1 MSDPDLLATAQ
12 QNSDALVA
20 TIDRLITLNPRNA
33 SQLRTLQDD
42 TARYAEISAAIAQ
55 DFIDG
60 IVDFNSIQSDIAT
73 KTELFEQLSQQFED
87 FETRADEQF
96 SQAID
101 ALSENMNFALV
112 FMLVLGGVLLLLTI
126 SIGHYTAHRISASA
140 RGLGESL
147 AELASGKG
155 SLASRLPVFGNDELG
170 VVATEF
176 NQFIAMLQT
185 SFNDLTSIIEP
196 LTASAHNLTRGM
208 DRLDEM
214 TTEQTSDSQ
223 IVTQSMSELQLS
235 VREISQSASNAA
247 RNAES
252 GHDLSQ
258 TGQEKT
264 STVVSYS
271 KKLSNEIRQTQNV
284 ISDLAVRTK
293 DATEILKSINDIAD
307 QTNLLALNAAIEAA
321 RAGEQGRGFS
331 VVADEVRSLSLKTA
345 NSVTLIQDVLKQ
357 LNDNV
362 SSAVGMMRVA
372 VGVAEESEALASDAG
387 DTILKINNEIEQISL
402 LNTQIAAATE
412 QQSMATEQIVANTSK
427 MTSSFTE
434 AKSIQVSVYDI
445 SDKLKSL
452 SDSLVSV
459 SSKFET

>member
-1 MSDPDLLATAQ
+1 MKNLSIVLKIWLVLGLAVISFTTVVAVSVFFTARNNMTTQEMGDFMYETSKLASQVRTEFRAADEFFTQAVTLSDPDLLATAQ

-208 DRLDEM
+208 D
-214 TTEQTSDSQ
+214 
-223 IVTQSMSELQLS
+223 
-235 VREISQSASNAA
+235 
-247 RNAES
+247 
-252 GHDLSQ
+252 
-258 TGQEKT
+258 
-264 STVVSYS
+264 
-271 KKLSNEIRQTQNV
+271 
-284 ISDLAVRTK
+284 
-293 DATEILKSINDIAD
+293 
-307 QTNLLALNAAIEAA
+307 
-321 RAGEQGRGFS
+321 
-331 VVADEVRSLSLKTA
+331 LSL
-345 NSVTLIQDVLKQ
+345 IH
-357 LNDNV
+357 
-362 SSAVGMMRVA
+362 
-372 VGVAEESEALASDAG
+372 
-387 DTILKINNEIEQISL
+387 I
-402 LNTQIAAATE
+402 
-412 QQSMATEQIVANTSK
+412 
-427 MTSSFTE
+427 
-434 AKSIQVSVYDI
+434 
-445 SDKLKSL
+445 
-452 SDSLVSV
+452 
-459 SSKFET
+459 

>member
-1 MSDPDLLATAQ
+1 LSDPDLLATAQ